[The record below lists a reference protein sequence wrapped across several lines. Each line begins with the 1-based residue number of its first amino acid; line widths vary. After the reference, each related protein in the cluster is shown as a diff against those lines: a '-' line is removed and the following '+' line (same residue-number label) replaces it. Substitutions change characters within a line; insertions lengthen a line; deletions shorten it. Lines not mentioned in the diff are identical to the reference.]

1 MVYFCVILEK
11 YSYWKYYMR
20 IAMIGQKGY
29 PAHYGG
35 VEKHV
40 AEISQRLVSIG
51 HDVTVY
57 NRAWYGTNSNGL
69 FDGVQVHTLP
79 TIHTK
84 HLDTIVHTFLATMN
98 ALFSGYDVIHYHGV
112 GPSLLSFIPRI
123 FSKAKVVTTF
133 HCVDRHHQKWGIFA
147 RTMLRIGEK
156 AACSFAH
163 ETITVSKSLQQ
174 YCRNEFY
181 KETTYIPN
189 GVTMPISEQTNS
201 TDVLDTYGLVR
212 NEYILMVSR
221 LVPHKGA
228 HVLIEAFQRLKNEEK
243 HNERIQNLK
252 LIIVGGSAYTDD
264 YVRSLHAQA
273 GMLNDIVFTD
283 FQSGKTIDALFR
295 GTTLLVH
302 PSMNEGLPITVLEA
316 MSYEKPVMVSTIPEH
331 LELITDPRF
340 LVEENNVYA
349 LCHKLKQ
356 FIELDSDT
364 VQRVGQ
370 KNALNVAEHYHWDSI
385 VPELIKVYQQP
396 KKNECSIHT
405 LQTKHSVHA

>member
-1 MVYFCVILEK
+1 MK
-11 YSYWKYYMR
+11 

-40 AEISQRLVSIG
+40 AEISQRLISIG

-57 NRAWYGTNSNGL
+57 NRAWYGTNMNGQ
-69 FDGVQVHTLP
+69 FEGVQVKTLP

-84 HLDTIVHTFLATMN
+84 HLDTIVHTFLATMYT
-98 ALFSGYDVIHYHGV
+98 LFNRYDVIHYHGV

-123 FSKAKVVTTF
+123 FCNAKVITTF

-147 RTMLRIGEK
+147 RTMLRLGEK
-156 AACSFAH
+156 AACTFAH

-189 GVTMPISEQTNS
+189 GVTMPITEKTNN
-201 TDVLDTYGLVR
+201 TEVLDAYGIT
-212 NEYILMVSR
+212 NNQYILMVSR

-228 HVLIEAFQRLKNEEK
+228 HVLIEAFQRLKNEQK
-243 HNERIQNLK
+243 DNERIQNLK
-252 LIIVGGSAYTDD
+252 LVIVGGSAYTDD

-273 GMLNDIVFTD
+273 GISNDIVFTD
-283 FQSGKTIDALFR
+283 FQSGKTIDALFL
-295 GTTLLVH
+295 GTALLVH

-349 LCHKLKQ
+349 LCHRLKQ

-370 KNALNVAEHYHWDSI
+370 KNALKVAEHYHWDSI
-385 VPELIKVYQQP
+385 VPELIKVYQQTNE
-396 KKNECSIHT
+396 KKYPMHT
-405 LQTKHSVHA
+405 KRSVHA